1 MVTNVTQRFGHMVYP
16 VWIFALLISLLVVG
30 NVHAIDF
37 DFQDFPTITNAFADG
52 SNLVIVGKN
61 FGVASAPTVLLGSFT
76 LIPSSFTTT
85 QIVAPLP
92 ASIAPGSYA
101 LWVRTSNRD
110 DFGGWSF
117 IAVTLGAVGA
127 PGPKGDPGTP
137 GAPGPP
143 GPPGPKGDPGT
154 PGAAGAPGAPGPQG
168 EPGPR
173 GAPGPPGL
181 DGVSVT
187 VTPLLPG
194 GPVCPAG
201 GIEVF
206 SASPPAAVCNG
217 RDGRDGVGAPGA
229 GGVAYQK
236 SQRDDS
242 TLIQNAPATVWSL
255 ALPRG
260 SWVVSAKAMA
270 TGLGAFVDCT
280 LMTHSDAVA
289 TKEIDSIEV
298 RPETGPVAVALLG
311 SAVTDDNVTGVDLFC
326 GSTDVVGRLGRIQ
339 LVAMQVSAVIEVP

>member
-16 VWIFALLISLLVVG
+16 VWIFALLIGLLMVG
-30 NVHAIDF
+30 NVHASDF
-37 DFQDFPTITNAFADG
+37 DFEDFPTITNAFADG
-52 SNLVIVGKN
+52 SNLVIVGRN

-76 LIPSSFTTT
+76 LIPSSFTAT

-92 ASIAPGSYA
+92 ASIAPGSYS
-101 LWVRTSNRD
+101 LWIRTSNRD

-117 IAVTLGAVGA
+117 IVVTLGAV
-127 PGPKGDPGTP
+127 

-143 GPPGPKGDPGT
+143 GPPGPKGDPGK
-154 PGAAGAPGAPGPQG
+154 PGAAGAPG

-187 VTPLLPG
+187 VTTLLPG

-217 RDGRDGVGAPGA
+217 KDGRDGVGAPGA
-229 GGVAYQK
+229 GGVAFQK
-236 SQRDDS
+236 SQRDDT

-270 TGLGAFVDCT
+270 TGPGAFVDCT

-339 LVAMQVSAVIEVP
+339 IIASQVSAVIEIP